1 MNSFSKW
8 LTGLGIVA
16 GVVVVGLAVG
26 WLASRDPGTKAPAP
40 PNTFVNT
47 RPAHPSAPGS
57 DVPPRPV
64 PVAGGGPAGTNV
76 VDGSPATAPGN
87 LITNWDDRLE
97 EILVSETDDT
107 NKLKQLFAL
116 FPRLPEEG
124 QAEVALHLSNL
135 VDDEDYA
142 PLGKLLE
149 NPKLPESVLDVLMA
163 DLLNRPNGVKLPM
176 FLDIARNPDHA
187 KAEEAR
193 ELLELYLDEEYGT
206 DWPKWEEKLKA
217 WMKENPD

>member
-16 GVVVVGLAVG
+16 GIVAVGLALG
-26 WLASRDPGTKAPAP
+26 WLATRDSGRKDAAPGPGVDSGPARPAP
-40 PNTFVNT
+40 GADVAPH
-47 RPAHPSAPGS
+47 PA
-57 DVPPRPV
+57 VP
-64 PVAGGGPAGTNV
+64 ATGGPAGTNLV
-76 VDGSPATAPGN
+76 ESSPATTPGGV
-87 LITNWDDRLE
+87 ITNWDDRLE

-107 NKLKQLFAL
+107 NKLKQLFEM
-116 FPRLPEEG
+116 FPRIPEEG

-135 VDDEDYA
+135 VDDENYSQ
-142 PLGKLLE
+142 LGELLK
-149 NPKLPESVLDVLMA
+149 NPRLPESVLDVLMG

-187 KAEEAR
+187 KAAEAR
-193 ELLELYLDEEYGT
+193 ELLELYLDEDYGT
-206 DWPKWEEKLKA
+206 DWPKWDEKVKA